1 MFYDGKILIGKS
13 GGEDIY
19 IYPKM
24 ANRHGLIAGATGT
37 GKTVSLKVMAESFS
51 DIGVPVFLADV
62 KGDLSGMCQAGVEGG
77 SALERVQKFNLFERG
92 FNFKSFPSNYWDVY
106 AEKGMPLR
114 TTVSEMGP
122 LLLARILELNDTQ
135 TDILTVIFKIA
146 DDEGLLLI
154 DTKDLRAMLQFV
166 SEHAKDYS
174 RQYGN
179 MSATSIAAIMRA
191 VIALETE
198 GGEVFVGEPA
208 LNIRDW
214 IATDYNGKGMIQIL
228 DCQKLILHPK
238 MYSTFLL
245 WLMSELYETLPEVGD
260 LDRPRMVF
268 FFDEAHMLFNS
279 ASKAL
284 LEKIEQVVKL
294 IRSKGVGI
302 YFITQ
307 NPKDIPDGVLAQ
319 LGNKIQHA
327 LRAYTPADQKGLKAA
342 ASSFRENPE
351 FDTLQT
357 LQELGTGEA
366 LVSVL
371 DEKGIPTIVK
381 RTKILPPQSYMGMI
395 DDGERQRQINSCTLF
410 TKYQETYDRD
420 SAYEFFQRL
429 NIEQQEAFEAAA
441 LEAQRAKEEALAQKQ
456 AEKEE
461 LLRQKEEEKA
471 AKEQARLEEKEAR
484 EQQREE
490 ERQARER
497 AKLEEKYRK
506 EQEKAQE
513 KLLKE
518 QQKAQEKA
526 LKEAQKEKERQERA
540 VRNAIK
546 GTASAATGTI
556 GREVGKSLGSSFGS
570 FGKTLGGN
578 VGASLGRGIIGTLFA
593 KK

>member
-13 GGEDIY
+13 GEEDIY

-37 GKTVSLKVMAESFS
+37 GKTVTLKVMAESFS

-62 KGDLSGMCQAGVEGG
+62 KGDLSGMCSAGVESG
-77 SALERVQKFNLFERG
+77 SAMERVQKMGLFERG
-92 FNFKSFPSNYWDVY
+92 FNFKGFPSNYWDVY

-122 LLLARILELNDTQ
+122 LLLARILDLNDTQ

-154 DTKDLRAMLQFV
+154 DTKDLRSMLQFV
-166 SEHAKDYS
+166 SEHSKDYS

-179 MSATSIAAIMRA
+179 MSPNSIAAIMRA

-198 GGEVFVGEPA
+198 GGEGFVGEPA

-214 IATDYNGKGMIQIL
+214 LATDYNGKGMIQIL

-319 LGNKIQHA
+319 LGNKVQHA

-351 FDTLQT
+351 FDTYTT

-371 DEKGIPTIVK
+371 DEKGIPTIAK
-381 RTKILPPQSYMGMI
+381 RAKILPPQSYMGMI
-395 DDGERQRQINSCTLF
+395 DDGERDRQINSCMLF
-410 TKYQETYDRD
+410 MKYSDTYDRD
-420 SAYEFFQRL
+420 SAYEFFQRM
-429 NIEQQEAFEAAA
+429 NIEQQEAAEAAYA
-441 LEAQRAKEEALAQKQ
+441 EAQRAQEEELARKQ

-461 LLRQKEEEKA
+461 ALRLKEEERA
-471 AKEQARLEEKEAR
+471 AR
-484 EQQREE
+484 EQQRAE
-490 ERQARER
+490 ERAQREQDR
-497 AKLEEKYRK
+497 LQERYYK
-506 EQEKAQE
+506 EQ
-513 KLLKE
+513 L
-518 QQKAQEKA
+518 KAQEKA
-526 LKEAQKEKERQERA
+526 LKEQQKAAEQAAKAAQKEKDRKDRA
-540 VRNAIK
+540 VKQALK

-556 GREVGKSLGSSFGS
+556 GREIGNNLGSQ
-570 FGKTLGGN
+570 FGKFGKKLGGN

-593 KK
+593 K